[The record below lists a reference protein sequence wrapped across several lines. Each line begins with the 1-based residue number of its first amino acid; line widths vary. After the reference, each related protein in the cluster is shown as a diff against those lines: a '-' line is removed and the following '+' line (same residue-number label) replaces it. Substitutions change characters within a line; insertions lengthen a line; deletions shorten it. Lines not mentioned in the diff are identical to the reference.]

1 MKINILGAEYTISE
15 LSEKDNVLLK
25 DCDGFCDWTS
35 KEIVVER
42 DMHGNLSNME
52 AYKRKVIRH
61 EIVHAFLLESGL
73 AACSTWAGEEEMV
86 DWVARQ
92 GPALLRAWD
101 KAGAL

>member
-15 LSEKDNVLLK
+15 QSEKDNVLLK

-35 KEIVVER
+35 KEIVIER
-42 DMHGNLSNME
+42 DMLGDLSSME

-73 AACSTWAGEEEMV
+73 AACSKWACDEEMV

-92 GPALLRAWD
+92 GLSIIKAWD
-101 KAGAL
+101 EAGAL

>member
-73 AACSTWAGEEEMV
+73 AACSAWAGEEEMV

-101 KAGAL
+101 EAGAL